1 MISWTVQKA
10 GKSKGG
16 IEGNHQPASIS
27 RKLWMFSCDSTDRS
41 IRRGKQGRNEPRGM
55 IKNVTRKKSLED
67 FWIFVEF
74 DEKRCPFEWAI
85 KGSTAF
91 SMISYGIYEFTRF
104 TFAEMRFAGELKGLG
119 DVRIRTKIDRNA
131 PTRQEGLLA
140 MFLTRNRCGS
150 DDFGKI
156 GQRFHVNLCCA
167 KHLFVQ
173 QASTGSAA
181 VRLVGRVGV

>member
-1 MISWTVQKA
+1 M
-10 GKSKGG
+10 
-16 IEGNHQPASIS
+16 
-27 RKLWMFSCDSTDRS
+27 
-41 IRRGKQGRNEPRGM
+41 
-55 IKNVTRKKSLED
+55 ED
-67 FWIFVEF
+67 FWIFMEF

-150 DDFGKI
+150 DDSGKI
-156 GQRFHVNLCCA
+156 GQRFYANLCCA
-167 KHLFVQ
+167 RPLF
-173 QASTGSAA
+173 
-181 VRLVGRVGV
+181 

>member
-1 MISWTVQKA
+1 
-10 GKSKGG
+10 
-16 IEGNHQPASIS
+16 
-27 RKLWMFSCDSTDRS
+27 MFSCGSTDRS
-41 IRRGKQGRNEPRGM
+41 IRRGKQGRNAHCEL
-55 IKNVTRKKSLED
+55 IKTVTRKNSLED

-74 DEKRCPFEWAI
+74 DEKRWPFEWAI

-104 TFAEMRFAGELKGLG
+104 TFAEMRFAVELKGLG

-140 MFLTRNRCGS
+140 VFLARNRCGS

-167 KHLFVQ
+167 RHLFVQ
-173 QASTGSAA
+173 QASAGSAA